1 MERTLVTECISTCSR
16 AFVNKIPITPQK
28 SIIRCF
34 FVPILSQTYEVRESL
49 IKYSFIRTLQ
59 FQVIENLGINDSRE
73 VFWSIWL
80 PSCLSPKDMISL
92 SPSLGCALLSVSHLH
107 SQPSLFRWLNGFQHL
122 LAHNFSVYQSLAGQK
137 KGDDY
142 QVSKAKLSNI
152 YYMHL
157 QGSSTKCAT
166 ESRFKFIIRIQIQ
179 IYNSRELPL
188 TLYTALQLLI
198 LKNLFSYISVIKYCI
213 EWTFSSFAII
223 LSFLPKVLLLKCC
236 CLTTGWLRSHHCTY
250 IASHRQEGSTQTK
263 GKDLGVTSSV
273 TGRCFL
279 AEQII

>member
-1 MERTLVTECISTCSR
+1 MERTVVTECISTCSR

-59 FQVIENLGINDSRE
+59 FQVIENLGINDSHE

-107 SQPSLFRWLNGFQHL
+107 PQPSLFRWLNGFQRL
-122 LAHNFSVYQSLAGQK
+122 LAHNFSVHQSLAGQE

-157 QGSSTKCAT
+157 EGNSTKCAT
-166 ESRFKFIIRIQIQ
+166 GSRFKFIIRIQIQ
-179 IYNSRELPL
+179 IYKPQRTSSYPL
-188 TLYTALQLLI
+188 HCSSALDLKESIFLYFCDKILHRMDFLL
-198 LKNLFSYISVIKYCI
+198 FCYHFV
-213 EWTFSSFAII
+213 FSSQSTA
-223 LSFLPKVLLLKCC
+223 PEVLLPNYWMVTQSPLYLHS
-236 CLTTGWLRSHHCTY
+236 LT
-250 IASHRQEGSTQTK
+250 
-263 GKDLGVTSSV
+263 
-273 TGRCFL
+273 
-279 AEQII
+279 